1 MHSIPVSAQIWV
13 AAILIVMPIPEAWIK
28 VAIAV
33 LMLILVVVF
42 GL

>member
-1 MHSIPVSAQIWV
+1 MHGITVPTHVWLAT
-13 AAILIVMPIPEAWIK
+13 ILIVMPIPEPWIK
-28 VAIAV
+28 VGIAV